1 MTAAVTPALTAA
13 LPSALPVSGDPA
25 SAGTADLAVTA
36 TPSTTLSAA
45 AAAPETLASAASPS
59 PSSAALAAA
68 SLEGDSVQ
76 PSRPASRAPSARAAD
91 PATMPGAISLSPTS
105 TPTATTATM
114 AVAPPTPPTPP
125 LNAQLAPT
133 LFHLR
138 SAEAGTHVLTLTVA
152 PESVGPVT
160 VRAHVGA
167 DGIRI
172 ELSAPTAQGR
182 SALDAIL
189 PELRRDLSQ
198 GGMNSAL
205 SLAAPSSDG
214 SASGRSPFDGAG
226 ASFTG
231 DRGPDRSPTVP
242 GAPTAR
248 DSSSSL
254 SVSVPTQLR
263 SGATALDVF
272 A

>member
-105 TPTATTATM
+105 TPTATTATT

>member
-1 MTAAVTPALTAA
+1 
-13 LPSALPVSGDPA
+13 
-25 SAGTADLAVTA
+25 
-36 TPSTTLSAA
+36 
-45 AAAPETLASAASPS
+45 
-59 PSSAALAAA
+59 
-68 SLEGDSVQ
+68 
-76 PSRPASRAPSARAAD
+76 
-91 PATMPGAISLSPTS
+91 MPGAISLSPTS
-105 TPTATTATM
+105 TPTATTA
-114 AVAPPTPPTPP
+114 AAPVAPPTTPTPP
-125 LNAQLAPT
+125 LNTQLAPT

-152 PESVGPVT
+152 PEAVGPVT

-167 DGIRI
+167 NGIRI

-214 SASGRSPFDGAG
+214 SASGRSPFDGA
-226 ASFTG
+226 SFAG

-248 DSSSSL
+248 DSSTSL